1 MGCQPAKDCKLSAFP
16 PIFVASAGEFLKY
29 PKKEALTVMLPAA
42 KSSKLKPGK
51 CPSGF
56 LTLFLLATLF
66 IGVAGAHAEF
76 LKTESR
82 TPYLHNIPLKDA
94 EGKVISVP
102 ATVGDNGKPQDP
114 KAPPYSTEMTC
125 GKCHDYS
132 VINQGWHFNEASGI
146 VKPGRPGEPWILT
159 DPATH
164 TQIPL
169 SYRGWKGTF
178 KPSDLGL
185 SDLDFLTNFA
195 RHFPGGGVGDPD
207 KIDPA
212 DPKMGRMQI
221 TGTMENDC
229 LICHQAA
236 GNYNVE
242 ARATAL
248 KGQNFRWTPTIAA
261 GLGTYGSFRN
271 AGAMADQWHPGKPVP
286 ATLPAIKYNRAKFD
300 ADDNVLFQVTR
311 RAPSGNCYYCHT
323 SQTALEDAR
332 WHSDQDI
339 HLRAGMICVDCHRN
353 GLDHMIVR
361 GYEGESKD
369 RIISEAAI
377 ALRARIIQRDD
388 AAISSDDA
396 HKLARRQL
404 ESQSGMIDT
413 LTCSGCHAN
422 GRLGSPR
429 PIHKGMPPIH
439 FQKLTCT
446 ACHSGPLPESQP
458 EIVQTSLAH
467 KLGLPLPAR
476 GKNMAPVIVEPVF
489 LYDANGKI
497 APYKM
502 VWPSYWARLKAG
514 KLTPL
519 LPADAARDADLPKQK
534 AEDAVRD
541 PFNSK
546 PLTDKQIADA
556 LESLAEASTN
566 GEPVFI
572 AAGKMY
578 RLEKDKL
585 VAEETAAAA
594 PYSWAL
600 AHDVRPARQALGA
613 KGCADCH
620 SGDSPAFFGTT
631 LARGP
636 VALTN
641 GVSKEMWQLRG
652 EDKTWI
658 KAFALGF
665 EVRPFFKLT
674 LLGAALVVL
683 VVLVHYV
690 PRGVGAITA
699 ALSAKKPPQ

>member
-1 MGCQPAKDCKLSAFP
+1 M
-16 PIFVASAGEFLKY
+16 EFLKY
-29 PKKEALTVMLPAA
+29 PKKEALTAMLPAA
-42 KSSKLKPGK
+42 KSAKIKQGK
-51 CPSGF
+51 RPSIF
-56 LTLFLLATLF
+56 SVLVLLAALF
-66 IGVAGAHAEF
+66 IGAAGAHAEF

-94 EGKVISVP
+94 EGKVISPP
-102 ATVGDNGKPQDP
+102 AELSDNGKPQEP

-132 VINQGWHFNEASGI
+132 VINQGWHFNEAAGN

-169 SYRGWKGTF
+169 SYRGWRGTF
-178 KPSDLGL
+178 KPADLGL
-185 SDLDFLTNFA
+185 SVLEFLTNFS

-221 TGTMENDC
+221 TGTMEIDC
-229 LICHQAA
+229 LICHQST

-248 KGQNFRWTPTIAA
+248 KGQDFRWTPSIAA
-261 GLGTYGSFRN
+261 GLGTYGSFRS
-271 AGAMADQWHPGKPVP
+271 AGAIADQWHPGKSVP
-286 ATLPAIKYNRAKFD
+286 TTLPSIRYNRSKFD

-332 WHSDQDI
+332 WHSDTDI
-339 HLRAGMICVDCHRN
+339 HIRAGMICVDCHRN

-369 RIISEAAI
+369 RSITEDAIS
-377 ALRARIIQRDD
+377 LRARILQRDD
-388 AAISSDDA
+388 AAINNDDA
-396 HKLARRQL
+396 RKLARRQL
-404 ESQSGMIDT
+404 DSQSGMIDT
-413 LTCSGCHAN
+413 LTCSGCHAS

-446 ACHSGPLPESQP
+446 ACHSGPFPGPQP

-467 KLGLPLPAR
+467 KLGLPSPAR
-476 GKNMAPVIVEPVF
+476 GKNTAPIIVEPVF

-497 APYKM
+497 APHKV

-519 LPADAARDADLPKQK
+519 LPAEAARDADLPKQK

-541 PFNSK
+541 PFNTK
-546 PLTDKQIADA
+546 PLTDKQIQDA

-578 RLEKDKL
+578 RLKKDKL
-585 VAEETAAAA
+585 VAEENAAGA

-613 KGCADCH
+613 KSCADCH
-620 SGDSPAFFGTT
+620 SSDSPAFFGTT

-636 VALTN
+636 VDPSN
-641 GVSKEMWQLRG
+641 GVSKEMWELRG

-658 KAFALGF
+658 EAFAF
-665 EVRPFFKLT
+665 SFKFRLF
-674 LLGAALVVL
+674 LKCLVFSAAFLVL
-683 VVLVHYV
+683 AVLVHYAL
-690 PRGVGAITA
+690 RGVGAITTA
-699 ALSAKKPPQ
+699 NSAKNSRK